1 MIIINVLTTRKKE
14 RGMNNFQFYNPVRI
28 VFGAG
33 ELKQIG
39 SEAAAV
45 GKKALLVSYAD
56 YGFMK
61 ETLDKVVA
69 LCKEKGVEVVPFY
82 AAVANPLM
90 SDIEAGVKVAR
101 AKKVDMIIG
110 CGGGSVMDTA
120 KLIAAGTLYSN
131 ATVPPDKALPILLIN
146 TLPATSSEMNCGA
159 VATNTET
166 MEKTYL
172 FHPCIYPKVSIL
184 DPELTTSLPTYQTA
198 CGVVDSLSHVI
209 EIYFTCQNE
218 IPVQD
223 RLMEGIMSSQMD
235 HVAKILKD
243 PKNVALRGDLMWEV
257 ALSWNGWILPGT
269 GGFTP
274 MHMIAHAM
282 SARWGVTHG
291 ASLGIVMPAFMKK
304 TWKVNPE
311 RYIQFGQR
319 VFGKKMTPLQVIA
332 KFEKFISGLGVQTR
346 LTQCKG
352 IPENHKKV
360 VKTLLDDSVRVYFG
374 ANGKLASLKP
384 LTKKDVQ
391 EIIELGM

>member
-1 MIIINVLTTRKKE
+1 
-14 RGMNNFQFYNPVRI
+14 MNSFQFYNPVRI

-33 ELKQIG
+33 EVKQIG
-39 SEAAAV
+39 SEAAAL

-56 YGFMK
+56 CGFMK
-61 ETLDKVVA
+61 EALDKVIA
-69 LCKEKGVEVVPFY
+69 LCTEKGVTVVPFY

-90 SDIEAGVKVAR
+90 SDIEAGAKLAR
-101 AKKVDMIIG
+101 KEKVDLVIG

-120 KLIAAGTLYSN
+120 KLIAAGTLYKGDLWKMMYSRHDSN
-131 ATVPPDKALPILLIN
+131 ATIPPETALPIILIN

-184 DPELTTSLPTYQTA
+184 DPELTTSLPAYQTA

-209 EIYFTCQNE
+209 EIYFTCTNDV
-218 IPVQD
+218 PMQD
-223 RLMEGIMSSQMD
+223 RLMEGIMSTQME
-235 HVAKILKD
+235 HVGKVLKD

-304 TWKVNPE
+304 TWQVNPE
-311 RYIQFGQR
+311 RYVQFGQR
-319 VFGKKMTPLQVIA
+319 IFGRKMTPLQVIA
-332 KFEKFISGLGVQTR
+332 KFEKFISSLGVQTR
-346 LTQCKG
+346 LSQCQG
-352 IPENHKKV
+352 VPANQKKV
-360 VKTLLDDSVRVYFG
+360 VKTLLDDCVRVYFG
-374 ANGKLASLKP
+374 ANGKLASKVP
-384 LTKKDVQ
+384 LSKKAVK
-391 EIIELGM
+391 EIIELSL

>member
-1 MIIINVLTTRKKE
+1 
-14 RGMNNFQFYNPVRI
+14 MNNFQLYNPVRI

-61 ETLDKVVA
+61 ETLDKVIA
-69 LCKEKGVEVVPFY
+69 FCKEKGVEVIPFY

-101 AKKVDMIIG
+101 AKKADMVIG

-120 KLIAAGTLYSN
+120 KLIAAGTLYKGDLWKMMYSRHDSN
-131 ATVPPDKALPILLIN
+131 ATLPPDKALPILLIN

-184 DPELTTSLPTYQTA
+184 DPELTTSLPAYQTA

-218 IPVQD
+218 VPVQD
-223 RLMEGIMSSQMD
+223 RLMEGIMGSQMD
-235 HVAKILKD
+235 HVVKILKD

-269 GGFTP
+269 GGSTP

-304 TWKVNPE
+304 TWQLNPQ

-346 LTQCKG
+346 LTQCKD
-352 IPENHKKV
+352 IPSNHNKV
-360 VKTLLDDSVRVYFG
+360 VKTLLDDCVRVYFG
-374 ANGKLASLKP
+374 ANGKLNSLKP
-384 LTKKDVQ
+384 LSKKEVK
-391 EIIELGM
+391 EIIELSL

>member
-1 MIIINVLTTRKKE
+1 
-14 RGMNNFQFYNPVRI
+14 
-28 VFGAG
+28 
-33 ELKQIG
+33 
-39 SEAAAV
+39 
-45 GKKALLVSYAD
+45 
-56 YGFMK
+56 
-61 ETLDKVVA
+61 
-69 LCKEKGVEVVPFY
+69 
-82 AAVANPLM
+82 
-90 SDIEAGVKVAR
+90 
-101 AKKVDMIIG
+101 
-110 CGGGSVMDTA
+110 
-120 KLIAAGTLYSN
+120 
-131 ATVPPDKALPILLIN
+131 
-146 TLPATSSEMNCGA
+146 MNCGA

-184 DPELTTSLPTYQTA
+184 DPELTTSLPAYQTA

-218 IPVQD
+218 VPVQD
-223 RLMEGIMSSQMD
+223 RLMEGIMSSQME
-235 HVAKILKD
+235 HVVKILKD

-304 TWKVNPE
+304 TWQLNPQ
-311 RYIQFGQR
+311 RYVQFGQR

-346 LTQCKG
+346 LTQCKD
-352 IPENHKKV
+352 IPANHKKV
-360 VKTLLDDSVRVYFG
+360 VKTLLDDCVRVYFG

-384 LTKKDVQ
+384 LSKKEVK
-391 EIIELGM
+391 EIIELSL

>member
-1 MIIINVLTTRKKE
+1 
-14 RGMNNFQFYNPVRI
+14 MNNFQFYNPVRI

-61 ETLDKVVA
+61 DTLDKVVA
-69 LCKEKGVEVVPFY
+69 LCKEKGVEVIPFY

-101 AKKVDMIIG
+101 AKKADMVIG

-120 KLIAAGTLYSN
+120 KLIAAGTLYKGDLWKMMYSRHDSN

-184 DPELTTSLPTYQTA
+184 DPELTTSLPAYQTA

-209 EIYFTCQNE
+209 EIYFTCQHTV
-218 IPVQD
+218 PVQD
-223 RLMEGIMSSQMD
+223 RLMEGIMGSQME
-235 HVAKILKD
+235 HVVKILKD

-257 ALSWNGWILPGT
+257 TLSWNGWILPGT

-311 RYIQFGQR
+311 RYVQFGQR

-332 KFEKFISGLGVQTR
+332 KFEKFIASLGVQTR

-352 IPENHKKV
+352 IPENHTKV
-360 VKTLLDDSVRVYFG
+360 VKTLLDDCVRVYFG
-374 ANGKLASLKP
+374 PNGKLASLKP
-384 LTKKDVQ
+384 LSKKEVK

>member
-1 MIIINVLTTRKKE
+1 
-14 RGMNNFQFYNPVRI
+14 MNNFQFYNPVRI

-33 ELKQIG
+33 EVKQIG
-39 SEAAAV
+39 AEAAAL

-56 YGFMK
+56 CGFMK

-69 LCKEKGVEVVPFY
+69 LCAEKGVTVVTFY

-90 SDIEAGVKVAR
+90 SDIEAGVKLAR
-101 AKKVDMIIG
+101 KEKVDVVIG

-120 KLIAAGTLYSN
+120 KLIAAGTLYKGDLWKMMYSRHDSN
-131 ATVPPDKALPILLIN
+131 ATIPPETALPIILIN

-184 DPELTTSLPTYQTA
+184 DPELTTSLPAYQTA

-209 EIYFTCQNE
+209 EIYFTCTNE
-218 IPVQD
+218 VPMQD
-223 RLMEGIMSSQMD
+223 RLMEGIMSTQMD
-235 HVAKILKD
+235 HVGKVLKD
-243 PKNVALRGDLMWEV
+243 PKNVALRGDLMWEIT
-257 ALSWNGWILPGT
+257 LSWNGWILPGT

-304 TWKVNPE
+304 TWQVNPE
-311 RYIQFGQR
+311 RYVQFGQR
-319 VFGKKMTPLQVIA
+319 IFGKKMTPLQVIA
-332 KFEKFISGLGVQTR
+332 KFEKFISSLGVQTR
-346 LTQCKG
+346 LSQCQG
-352 IPENHKKV
+352 IPSNPKKV
-360 VKTLLDDSVRVYFG
+360 VKTLLDDCVRVYFG
-374 ANGKLASLKP
+374 ANGKLASKVP
-384 LTKKDVQ
+384 LSKKAVK
-391 EIIELGM
+391 EIIELSL

>member
-1 MIIINVLTTRKKE
+1 
-14 RGMNNFQFYNPVRI
+14 MNSFQFYNPVRI

-33 ELKQIG
+33 EVKQIG
-39 SEAAAV
+39 TEAAAI

-56 YGFMK
+56 CGFMK

-69 LCKEKGVEVVPFY
+69 LCTEKGVTVVPFY

-90 SDIEAGVKVAR
+90 SDIEAGAKLAR
-101 AKKVDMIIG
+101 KEKVDLVIG

-120 KLIAAGTLYSN
+120 KLIAAGTLYKGDLWKMMYSRHDSN
-131 ATVPPDKALPILLIN
+131 ATVPPETALPIILIN
-146 TLPATSSEMNCGA
+146 TLPATSSEMNCCA

-184 DPELTTSLPTYQTA
+184 DPELTTSLPAYQTA
-198 CGVVDSLSHVI
+198 CGVVDSISHVI
-209 EIYFTCQNE
+209 EIYFTCSNVV
-218 IPVQD
+218 PMQD
-223 RLMEGIMSSQMD
+223 RLMEGIMSTQMD
-235 HVAKILKD
+235 HVGKVLKD

-257 ALSWNGWILPGT
+257 TLSWNGWILPGT

-304 TWKVNPE
+304 TWQVNPE
-311 RYIQFGQR
+311 RYVQFGQR
-319 VFGKKMTPLQVIA
+319 IFGKKMTPLQVIA

-346 LTQCKG
+346 LSQCQG
-352 IPENHKKV
+352 VPVNPKKV
-360 VKTLLDDSVRVYFG
+360 VKTLLDDCVRVYFG
-374 ANGKLASLKP
+374 ANGKLASKVP
-384 LTKKDVQ
+384 LSKKAVK
-391 EIIELGM
+391 EIIELCF

>member
-1 MIIINVLTTRKKE
+1 
-14 RGMNNFQFYNPVRI
+14 MNNFQFYNPVRI

-33 ELKQIG
+33 EVKQIG
-39 SEAAAV
+39 AEAAAL

-56 YGFMK
+56 CGFMK

-69 LCKEKGVEVVPFY
+69 LCKEKGVAVVPFY

-90 SDIEAGVKVAR
+90 SDIEAGAKLAR
-101 AKKVDMIIG
+101 KEKVDLVIG

-120 KLIAAGTLYSN
+120 KLIAAGTLYKGDLWKMMYSRHDSN
-131 ATVPPDKALPILLIN
+131 ATVPPETALPIILIN

-184 DPELTTSLPTYQTA
+184 DPELTTSLPAYQTA

-209 EIYFTCQNE
+209 EIYFTCTNE
-218 IPVQD
+218 VPMQD
-223 RLMEGIMSSQMD
+223 RLMEGIMSTQMD
-235 HVAKILKD
+235 HVGKVLKD
-243 PKNVALRGDLMWEV
+243 PKNVALRGDLMWEIT
-257 ALSWNGWILPGT
+257 LSWNGWILPGT

-304 TWKVNPE
+304 TWQVNPE
-311 RYIQFGQR
+311 RYVQFGQR
-319 VFGKKMTPLQVIA
+319 MFGKKMTPLQVIA
-332 KFEKFISGLGVQTR
+332 KFEKFISSLGVQTR
-346 LTQCKG
+346 LSQCQG
-352 IPENHKKV
+352 IPTNPKKV
-360 VKTLLDDSVRVYFG
+360 VKTLLDDCVRVYFG
-374 ANGKLASLKP
+374 ANGKLASKVP
-384 LTKKDVQ
+384 LSKKAVK
-391 EIIELGM
+391 EIIELAL